1 MFDPLWFLSL
11 EILYFGPCF
20 NKNISFIQKKERK
33 RKRKQR
39 RVLKKLTVGQWIQED
54 VGESQPRRWGTTI
67 EDVAETYTYFSLQI
81 RRINLEIRER
91 HLSKIHSAY
100 MIHLSKNIQG
110 NNKNSK
116 IAEILRPR
124 NFASEWE
131 RERESLRR
139 NVWGNIF
146 IVGRWWNRLGN
157 GVNDVT
163 EGRHIPLSGFVDGTA
178 WVFQ

>member
-1 MFDPLWFLSL
+1 MFGPLWLLSL

-20 NKNISFIQKKERK
+20 NKNNSFIQKKERK

-116 IAEILRPR
+116 IAEILSPPTDLRPR

-131 RERESLRR
+131 REREREFETKCMREHIYS
-139 NVWGNIF
+139 
-146 IVGRWWNRLGN
+146 WW
-157 GVNDVT
+157 VV
-163 EGRHIPLSGFVDGTA
+163 E
-178 WVFQ
+178 